1 MADNAGGAAIIVA
14 PEIPFKMEQ
23 ICAKAKNPV
32 SFLVNTR
39 SVAPI
44 AVNVPTVIVATRNPS
59 VSKSQHNG
67 KTKITKVIVPQ
78 FAIIATVASD
88 HL

>member
-1 MADNAGGAAIIVA
+1 MIKV

-23 ICAKAKNPV
+23 ICAKAKKPV
-32 SFLVNTR
+32 SLVVKTR
-39 SVAPI
+39 RVAPM
-44 AVNVPTVIVATRNPS
+44 AVSVPTVIVATRNPS

-67 KTKITKVIVPQ
+67 KTNIINIMVPQ

-88 HL
+88 Q